1 MRFIAEPIELDLI
14 HSFQIARSSDTK
26 KQNVLVSL
34 TDSGMVGVGEAAPS
48 AYYGESQSGVV
59 DALRPAYEI
68 LSEDPL
74 NMERL
79 DRKICATVPNS
90 AAARAALDIA
100 LHDLV
105 AQKLRIPLYRYFGL
119 HSDDTPLTSFTIGID
134 SLDIIRRKTRE
145 ASQYPILKV
154 KLGAGNDLDIVKT
167 IRLESDA
174 VIRIDANAGWTVP
187 QATALIPKLADL
199 GVELIEQPLPAEDY
213 DGLRRLRINSPL
225 PIFADESVKTAADV
239 PRLAGCVDGVNI
251 KLMKTGGLREAL
263 RLIHC
268 ARAHD
273 MQVMLGCMI
282 ETSVAV
288 TAAAHLSPLADYAD
302 LDGNL
307 LIANDPYIGVGVEDG
322 KLVLPDS
329 PGLGIRETDDRAQC
343 TRPGE
348 EL

>member
-1 MRFIAEPIELDLI
+1 MRFTAEPIDLDLI
-14 HSFQIARSSDTK
+14 HAFQIARSSDTI
-26 KQNVLVSL
+26 KQNVIVSL
-34 TDSGMVGVGEAAPS
+34 TDSGFVGFGEAAPS
-48 AYYGESQSGVV
+48 LYYGESQSGVIE
-59 DALRPAYEI
+59 ALRPVDGI
-68 LSEDPL
+68 LSEDPV

-79 DRKICATVPNS
+79 DRLIRAAVPNS
-90 AAARAALDIA
+90 ASARAALDIA

-105 AQKLRIPLYRYFGL
+105 AQKLKIPLYRYFGL
-119 HSDDTPLTSFTIGID
+119 HPDDTPLTSFTIGID
-134 SLDIIRRKTRE
+134 SLETIRRKTQE

-154 KLGAGNDLDIVKT
+154 KLGAGNDLDIVRT
-167 IRLESDA
+167 IRQESDA
-174 VIRIDANAGWTVP
+174 VIRIDANAGWTVA
-187 QATALIPKLADL
+187 QTTALIPKLADL
-199 GVELIEQPLPAEDY
+199 GVELIEQPLPADDY
-213 DGLRRLRINSPL
+213 EGLKRLRTDSPL
-225 PIFADESVKTAADV
+225 PIIADESVKTAADV
-239 PRLAGCVDGVNI
+239 PRLAGCVDGINV

-307 LIANDPYIGVGVEDG
+307 LIANDPYSGVRVVGG

-329 PGLGIRETDDRAQC
+329 AGLGIRAVKDTL
-343 TRPGE
+343 PGPITQGE
-348 EL
+348 P